1 MKMKRSNKNIVRVP
15 TIIPPRSIVELIKA
29 DSKTPTWKNR
39 IGERFRI
46 GYYNQLD
53 GLDTIW
59 LVDDAGNYLE
69 TTDRDFLLKYFQVV
83 RLSATTNYFGTRCKP
98 LARLKK
104 KL

>member
-1 MKMKRSNKNIVRVP
+1 MMKSIKYRKTAVP
-15 TIIPPRSIVELIKA
+15 TIIPPRSVVELVKA

-46 GYYNQLD
+46 GYYSQSD

-59 LVDDAGNYLE
+59 LVDDAGNYVE
-69 TTDRDFLLKYFQVV
+69 TTDRDFLLKYFKVV

-104 KL
+104 SL